1 MVVGELVHAMESR
14 VIEAGT
20 AGGTADLLDELEG
33 ANDRLAALIEQR
45 LARRHT
51 PDFSVA
57 DRDSHG
63 APPRPKATPP
73 SKPGL

>member
-1 MVVGELVHAMESR
+1 MSQAQEVLRIAHALAGHPLGVVVTLAL
-14 VIEAGT
+14 I
-20 AGGTADLLDELEG
+20 
-33 ANDRLAALIEQR
+33 AALIEQR

-57 DRDSHG
+57 YRDIPG